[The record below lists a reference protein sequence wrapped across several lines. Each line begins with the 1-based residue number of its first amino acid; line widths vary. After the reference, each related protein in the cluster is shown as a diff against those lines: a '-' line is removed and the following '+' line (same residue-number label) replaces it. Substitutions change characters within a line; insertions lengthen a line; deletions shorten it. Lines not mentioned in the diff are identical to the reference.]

1 MAEQP
6 IVFTGYETPQAM
18 AQKLNELEKRQ
29 RSNPTFDKLRVGA
42 SGLWL
47 NDESITATGI
57 TLTDDAVTGYVLTC
71 DANGVASWGEP
82 PAGGSDP
89 GGAAATLQYNNAGV
103 LGGVAGSLWDGTD
116 LTLPASIQASG
127 DLDVV
132 GRLAGGCDSRTFG
145 DNSGAVTASKYLK
158 MVNGVLCDAA
168 RGYPMARP
176 GSIVDI
182 ALMFY
187 VNSYTLGAEIRAVAK
202 VNGSGSF
209 SCGASPSGSAPFV
222 MTAYDDQN
230 RGLNTFSAGEV
241 LQIYLTVSGTINIGY
256 IEATLG
262 LQFDT

>member
-57 TLTDDAVTGYVLTC
+57 TLTDGAVAGRVLTS
-71 DANGVASWGEP
+71 DAAGVASWGEP

-89 GGAAATLQYNNAGV
+89 GGAAAELQYNNAGV
-103 LGGVAGSLWDGTD
+103 LGGVTGSVWNGSD
-116 LTLPASIQASG
+116 LTLPPSVQASG
-127 DLDVV
+127 DLEIV
-132 GRLAGGCDSRTFG
+132 GELAGARCLLGFG
-145 DNSGAVTASKYLK
+145 DQSAAVTASKYLK
-158 MVNGVLCDAA
+158 MVNGVQCSATQ
-168 RGYPMARP
+168 GYPMARP

-187 VNSYTLGAEIRAVAK
+187 VNSYTLGAEVRATAK

-209 SCGASPSGSAPFV
+209 YCGNSPTAGAPHVAVASDTQA
-222 MTAYDDQN
+222 
-230 RGLNTFSAGEV
+230 RGNNPFSANELIQV
-241 LQIYLTVSGTINIGY
+241 YLTISGTIQIGY
-256 IEATLG
+256 IEVILG

>member
-1 MAEQP
+1 MANEP
-6 IVFTGYETPQAM
+6 VKFTESDTDAAR
-18 AQKLNELEKRQ
+18 AQKLNDLVR
-29 RSNPTFDKLRVGA
+29 RLFNAPRFDQLRVGA
-42 SGLWL
+42 DGVW
-47 NDESITATGI
+47 NPAEEITATAI
-57 TLTDDAVTGYVLTC
+57 TLTDGAVAGRVLTS
-71 DANGVASWGEP
+71 DADGVASWGEP

-89 GGAAATLQYNNAGV
+89 GGAAAELQYNNAGV

-241 LQIYLTVSGTINIGY
+241 LQIYLTVGGTINIGY